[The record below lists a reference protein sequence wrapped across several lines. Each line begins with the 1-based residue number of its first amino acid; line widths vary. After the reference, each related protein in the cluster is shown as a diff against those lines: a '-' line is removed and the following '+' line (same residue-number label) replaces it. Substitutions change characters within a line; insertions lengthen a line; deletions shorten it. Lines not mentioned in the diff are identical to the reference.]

1 MDDQEAHERVARVE
15 TLLDEVEALPD
26 PHSRN
31 KATEMVQALLD
42 MYGEGLARMM
52 EHARDAG
59 AEPFTDTL
67 AGDELVS
74 HLLLLHD
81 LHPVPVETR
90 VLGALDEVRPY
101 LESHG
106 GNVEFLGVTDGV
118 VRLRMEGSC
127 SGCPSSTVT
136 LKLAIEEA
144 VFKAA
149 PDVEA
154 VEAEGVEEGNGAGSP
169 GGGIAL
175 PVLQVGGTNG
185 ASSPAAGGGEP
196 GWSVVGELP
205 DLTAGRKL
213 IQEVSGERV
222 MFLKLEEDLYAYR
235 PRCPGCWKSLANAAL
250 QDSELTCAACGTRY
264 DVRRAGRCLDA
275 PELALDPVPLLVTDA
290 GLVKVAVG
298 TAAAA

>member
-1 MDDQEAHERVARVE
+1 VDDQEAHERVARVE
-15 TLLDEVEALPD
+15 ALLDEVESLPD
-26 PHSRN
+26 PHFRD

-42 MYGEGLARMM
+42 MYGEGLARVMQ
-52 EHARDAG
+52 HARDAG
-59 AEPFTDTL
+59 AEPLTDTL
-67 AGDELVS
+67 AADELVS

-81 LHPVPVETR
+81 LHPIPVETR

-154 VEAEGVEEGNGAGSP
+154 VEAEGVEDGNGTGSP
-169 GGGIAL
+169 GGGIEL

-185 ASSPAAGGGEP
+185 ASPAGGAAEP
-196 GWSVVGELP
+196 GWSTVGDLP
-205 DLTAGRKL
+205 DFVPGRKL
-213 IQEVSGERV
+213 IKEVSGERI
-222 MFLKLEEDLYAYR
+222 MFLKLDEDLYAYR
-235 PRCPGCWKSLANAAL
+235 PRCPGCWKSLANATL
-250 QDSELTCAACGTRY
+250 GGSELTCAACGTRY
-264 DVRRAGRCLDA
+264 DVRRAGRCPDA
-275 PELALDPVPLLVTDA
+275 PELALDPVPLLVNDA

-298 TAAAA
+298 SPAAA

>member
-1 MDDQEAHERVARVE
+1 MDDQEARERVARVE
-15 TLLDEVEALPD
+15 ALLDEVESLPD

-31 KATEMVQALLD
+31 KAIEMVQAMLD
-42 MYGEGLARMM
+42 LYGEGLARVMA
-52 EHARDAG
+52 HARDGG
-59 AEPFTDTL
+59 AEALADTL

-81 LHPVPVETR
+81 LHPLGVEAR

-118 VRLRMEGSC
+118 VRLRMQGSC

-154 VEAEGVEEGNGAGSP
+154 VEAEGAEEGNGAGAP

-175 PVLQVGGTNG
+175 PVVQVGGANG
-185 ASSPAAGGGEP
+185 ASPPAGGETEP
-196 GWSVVGELP
+196 GWSVVGDLPELT
-205 DLTAGRKL
+205 DGGRL
-213 IQEVSGERV
+213 IREVASERV
-222 MFLKLEEDLYAYR
+222 LFLKLGKDLYGYR
-235 PRCPGCWKSLANAAL
+235 PKCPGCWKSLANATL
-250 QDSELTCAACGTRY
+250 QGSELTCAACGTRY

-275 PELALDPVPLLVTDA
+275 PELALYPVPLLVTDA

-298 TAAAA
+298 SAVAA